1 MPGPI
6 RVGAPTR
13 IRHIPLSWPV
23 EKARSNHQPKFR
35 PVNDTVLRGR
45 EVTVGEV
52 MEQMFA
58 AMPSP
63 NDWIDGI
70 SDAGAYYQEAT
81 EVAEPFRVRI
91 AEMLQVTFN
100 EGALLGQD
108 SIRADINVQLERL
121 GSPLRLTGED
131 GRVTK
136 RGARVEE
143 VAVEHLGRN
152 PKSRWA
158 PIGVEAFDVVDAKS
172 VQYAQFRSGTLVTNM
187 VEEQQRVVR
196 GLIGESFTVQQTF
209 QTGRTVTG
217 LTAQQTAHAL
227 VEVLQEVNP
236 TSQIGQNLAKFRG
249 VNANGLTRPWEKAVY
264 RRAETL
270 ADRLGRQGVTGV
282 KAQMRIQKDAQRYA
296 DKLRRSRARM
306 ISRTEIKNAQ
316 VQGRLESFRQTV
328 NDGLADPATA
338 GKQWVTGA
346 TDVCSI
352 CSELGMSKPISL
364 DNSFEGGFDGPTAHP
379 NCRCDVMFVHDI
391 ANPPKAV
398 PAGDPAY
405 RPGTPENPITWEF
418 PSGFKTQPSATTAFT
433 PPGFVPPTPP
443 VAVGPPQATA
453 PVEVAPQPV
462 DVPAPVQVAPTP
474 AQSVGSNADLVWDDA
489 GRKWA
494 NLTSDEQLFLLDS
507 HTDDVLRQALEEII
521 EAEVRLSGGATLP
534 PLADDATLIAE
545 GLDPAAVKAIRKQ
558 QEKVVQQIRDFT
570 RNDVMERLAYQGSF
584 RDELYTLL
592 DDTIDVAGTGYRIQ
606 NGNRSVVRLLGQK
619 TDDVLPPVELPW
631 SNRGLARPGGDPLAA
646 LADPDSPIHLQRAW
660 ARMIGEGNDF
670 GPYRSPDGLG
680 LGIAPRFGREIAED
694 ITTAGWRERRAAARL
709 VSRAELELEVSKL
722 GTLARA
728 EADRML
734 GPVEAYTPAESWIT
748 RTVIRADES
757 IDDAYE
763 AIHAQRKLAQK
774 RLKDPSLGS
783 HISEGGRFRWPDRRG
798 RPRPGATPGR
808 FGLRTVDPASVQH
821 LDDAYYAATE
831 GVMDR
836 VVIETV
842 SEILDDLGA
851 AGYLDDITE
860 QILWSDR
867 EPIEEAIR
875 QVTKLIDDMAR
886 DGLIGPGTSMS
897 TEQALAFLDPADAT
911 GLLARTVAK
920 IGDGSTMVTQA
931 REALAPVSAAM
942 DAIEAGVSSRIMAT
956 IETFWGTAAPEY
968 VTLTGQIKTYR
979 MLGSVARALKDGVVP
994 DTMALGRLST
1004 LRPVT
1009 GRHADDAVRAAINQV
1024 MRQVREIGGDEFRVL
1039 SGETVNFYG
1048 KPLKA
1053 MDPTRAGNERVA
1065 RTVEEMRR
1073 QADEWMPTEWIERAN
1088 ERGGTGFYNAGGDR
1102 SHYAETGRNLSGAS
1116 GDGMINAGTRNLE
1129 SLGDRTAFHEI
1140 THRVQKNVPVHGE
1153 LEDAFWFRQTR
1164 LPDRPAG
1171 ITDDQWAEIEKLYEW
1186 RRVGGGSKEIGI
1198 KDEFYDSYVGK
1209 WYDTKGAGNRGYS
1222 PDGDGALEMSPMSIT
1237 HLAGS
1242 GSDAARPLAQD
1253 LSAIDWILGMM
1264 LGL

>member
-63 NDWIDGI
+63 NDWIDGT
-70 SDAGAYYQEAT
+70 SDAGAYLQEAT

-108 SIRADINVQLERL
+108 RIRADINAQLERL

-136 RGARVEE
+136 RRGARVEE
-143 VAVEHLGRN
+143 VSPAHIARH
-152 PKSRWA
+152 PDSTWA
-158 PIGVEAFDVVDAKS
+158 PIGAEAFDVVDAKS

-270 ADRLGRQGVTGV
+270 ADRQGVTGV

-316 VQGRLESFRQTV
+316 VQGHLDAMRQTV

-391 ANPPKAV
+391 ATPPKAV
-398 PAGDPAY
+398 PAGNPDF

-433 PPGFVPPTPP
+433 PPGFAPPPPAPPPPPKPPPPQPAEPPPP
-443 VAVGPPQATA
+443 V
-453 PVEVAPQPV
+453 E
-462 DVPAPVQVAPTP
+462 VAPTP
-474 AQSVGSNADLVWDDA
+474 AQTGPVSNADLVWDDA

-494 NLTSDEQLFLLDS
+494 DLTSDEQLFLLDS

-545 GLDPAAVKAIRKQ
+545 GFDPAAVKAIRKQ

-592 DDTIDVAGTGYRIQ
+592 DDTIDGYRIQ
-606 NGNRSVVRLLGQK
+606 NGPSSLRRFAAHVEGPRDTGL
-619 TDDVLPPVELPW
+619 VELPW
-631 SNRGLARPGGDPLAA
+631 SNRGLVQTGGSDPLAA
-646 LADPDSPIHLQRAW
+646 LANPDSPIPLQRAW

-670 GPYRSPDGLG
+670 VPFRGPDGLG
-680 LGIAPRFGREIAED
+680 PGIAPRFGREIAED
-694 ITTAGWRERRAAARL
+694 ITTAGWRERRVAARL

-728 EADRML
+728 EAERML
-734 GPVEAYTPAESWIT
+734 GPVEAALTPAESWIT
-748 RTVIRADES
+748 KTFIRADES

-763 AIHAQRKLAQK
+763 AIHAQRILAQRRIK
-774 RLKDPSLGS
+774 SLEG
-783 HISEGGRFRWPDRRG
+783 HIGEGGQYRWPERAG
-798 RPRPGATPGR
+798 LRPQGSPGR
-808 FGLRTVDPASVQH
+808 FGRVALEPSSVKH

-836 VVIETV
+836 LVIETV
-842 SEILDDLGA
+842 SEVLDDLGA
-851 AGYLDDITE
+851 ASYLDDITE
-860 QILWSDR
+860 AILRSDR

-875 QVTKLIDDMAR
+875 QIARVIDGAADI
-886 DGLIGPGTSMS
+886 GLVGPGTSMS
-897 TEQALAFLDPADAT
+897 TEQALAFLDPSNPT
-911 GLLARTVAK
+911 GLIARTVAK

-942 DAIEAGVSSRIMAT
+942 DDILSGVSSRIMGT
-956 IETFWGTAAPEY
+956 IETFWSTAAPEY
-968 VTLTGQIKTYR
+968 VTLTGQVKTYK
-979 MLGSVARALKDGVVP
+979 MLGSVARALKDGVIP
-994 DTMALGRLST
+994 DTMLGRVST
-1004 LRPVT
+1004 LRPFT

-1039 SGETVNFYG
+1039 SNQVVEYYG
-1048 KPLKA
+1048 SPLKA
-1053 MDPTRAGNERVA
+1053 LDINRAGNERVL

-1073 QADEWMPTEWIERAN
+1073 QSDEWMPTEWIERAN
-1088 ERGGTGFYNAGGDR
+1088 ERGGTGFYNAGKDR
-1102 SHYAETGRNLSGAS
+1102 SHYAETGRGLGGAS

-1129 SLGDRTAFHEI
+1129 SLGDNTALHEI
-1140 THRVQKNVPVHGE
+1140 THRVQVNVPIHGE
-1153 LEDAFWFRQTR
+1153 MEDAFWFRRTR
-1164 LPDRPAG
+1164 LPDRPTG
-1171 ITDDQWAEIEKLYEW
+1171 LTDDQWAEIEKLYEW
-1186 RRVGGGSKEIGI
+1186 RRVGSDAGEIGI
-1198 KDEFYDSYVGK
+1198 EDKFYDYYVGK
-1209 WYDTKGAGNRGYS
+1209 WYDTRSAADVGYS
-1222 PDGDGALEMSPMSIT
+1222 PHGRGALEMSPMSVT

-1242 GSDAARPLAQD
+1242 GRDAGRALAQD
-1253 LSAIDWILGMM
+1253 LSAVDWILGMM